1 MGEKTEK
8 KKRKKRKLRGDER
21 ELKKKGWKITSLNL
35 KIYRKYLSSTF
46 LLEKKRKRKS
56 PSWVIKNK
64 KDSDKTSRRDVSHH
78 VTSRRRP
85 TPSPLPLDLSR
96 VSVVGKAE
104 GWKGERGGWEIK
116 IKTNNNRRR
125 FTHCFCFIVKYD
137 DDNNYYC
144 VCLFF

>member
-1 MGEKTEK
+1 MKARDRDGEN
-8 KKRKKRKLRGDER
+8 ER
-21 ELKKKGWKITSLNL
+21 E
-35 KIYRKYLSSTF
+35 
-46 LLEKKRKRKS
+46 KRKRKS

-64 KDSDKTSRRDVSHH
+64 KDSDKTSRRDASHH

-137 DDNNYYC
+137 DDNNYLLTNRC
-144 VCLFF
+144 NFSVLHRMAWK